1 MTYSFIHP
9 EKNVNE
15 TLKDFYKEIL
25 SLNLTI
31 FKKTT
36 TMKKSLIL
44 FGILI
49 SSIFAINAQSG
60 TMKAADGAG
69 PELTFDTEVIDYGT
83 IERYANGERE
93 FTFTNTGDQPLII
106 SNSRGSCGC
115 TVPSWPKE
123 PIKPGEK
130 GSIKVKYATDRV
142 GPINKSVT
150 VTSNSKNP
158 TTVLRIKGTV
168 KDVQTTPEKAAPAGP
183 VEN

>member
-1 MTYSFIHP
+1 
-9 EKNVNE
+9 
-15 TLKDFYKEIL
+15 
-25 SLNLTI
+25 
-31 FKKTT
+31 
-36 TMKKSLIL
+36 MKKSLIL

-49 SSIFAINAQSG
+49 SSVFAINAQSG
-60 TMKAADGAG
+60 TMKATEGGG

-150 VTSNSKNP
+150 VTSNAKSP
-158 TTVLRIKGTV
+158 TTVLRIKGSV
-168 KDVQTTPEKAAPAGP
+168 KDVQTTPEIAAPAGP